1 MKLRLMND
9 LKDAMKNK
17 DNIRKNTIQMIRAQI
32 LQTEKDSQKE
42 LSDDDILKII
52 SKQLKQ
58 KNEALEQFE
67 KADRQDLIE
76 QTNKEIS
83 VLKEYMP
90 EMVDVSEIAVK
101 AVEFKVARNYEKKD
115 MGKLIKDLKE
125 FYGVR
130 ANGKDIATVA
140 SQILS

>member
-1 MKLRLMND
+1 MELD
-9 LKDAMKNK
+9 
-17 DNIRKNTIQMIRAQI
+17 DNAI
-32 LQTEKDSQKE
+32 LG
-42 LSDDDILKII
+42 II
-52 SKQLKQ
+52 NKQLKQ
-58 KNEALEQFE
+58 KNDALEQFE
-67 KADRQDLIE
+67 KANRQDLIE
-76 QTNKEIS
+76 QTKQEIS
-83 VLKEYMP
+83 ILKEYMP

>member
-1 MKLRLMND
+1 MKSRLMND

-17 DNIRKNTIQMIRAQI
+17 DSVKKNTIQMIRAQI
-32 LQTEKDSQKE
+32 LQTEKDSQKK
-42 LSDDDILKII
+42 LSNEDILKII

-58 KNEALEQFE
+58 KNEALEQFK
-67 KADRQDLIE
+67 KANRQDLIE
-76 QTNKEIS
+76 QTNKEIF

-90 EMVDVSEIAVK
+90 EMVDISEIAVK
-101 AVEFKVARNYEKKD
+101 AVEFKVARSYEKKD

-130 ANGKDIATVA
+130 ANGKDIADCVK
-140 SQILS
+140 SIL

>member
-1 MKLRLMND
+1 MKSRLMND

-17 DNIRKNTIQMIRAQI
+17 DSVKKNTIQMIRAQI

-42 LSDDDILKII
+42 LSNEDILKII

-58 KNEALEQFE
+58 KNEALEQFK
-67 KADRQDLIE
+67 KANRQDLIE
-76 QTNKEIS
+76 QTNKEIF

-90 EMVDVSEIAVK
+90 EMVDISEIAVK
-101 AVEFKVARNYEKKD
+101 AVEFKVARSYEKKD

-125 FYGVR
+125 FYGIR
-130 ANGKDIATVA
+130 ANGKDIADCVK
-140 SQILS
+140 SIL

>member
-1 MKLRLMND
+1 MKERLKND
-9 LKDAMKNK
+9 LKQSMKDKNV
-17 DNIRKNTIQMIRAQI
+17 IRKNTVQMIRAQI
-32 LQTEKDSQKE
+32 LQVEKDKQME
-42 LSDDDILKII
+42 LDDNAILGII
-52 SKQLKQ
+52 NKQLKQ
-58 KNEALEQFE
+58 KNDALEQFE
-67 KADRQDLIE
+67 KANRQDLIE
-76 QTNKEIS
+76 QTKQEIS
-83 VLKEYMP
+83 ILKEYMP

>member
-1 MKLRLMND
+1 MKTKLMND

-17 DNIRKNTIQMIRAQI
+17 DSVKKNTIQMIRAQI

-67 KADRQDLIE
+67 KANRQDLIE
-76 QTNKEIS
+76 QTNKEIA

-130 ANGKDIATVA
+130 EKGKDIATVA

>member
-17 DNIRKNTIQMIRAQI
+17 DSVKKNTIQMIRAQI

-67 KADRQDLIE
+67 KANRQDLIE
-76 QTNKEIS
+76 QTNKEIF

-101 AVEFKVARNYEKKD
+101 AVEFKVANNYEKKD

-130 ANGKDIATVA
+130 ANGKDIAAVV